1 MKNIY
6 DISVEI
12 STQSIV
18 WPGDPKIHL
27 DRVSDMN
34 KGAEYNLT
42 YLEMSLHTGSHID
55 APLHYYR
62 EGKSTDQIPL
72 DALIGPCFVLE
83 IESSVDLVNASL
95 LANLKVPD
103 NLTRLLLK
111 TRNST
116 FWKETSQEFH
126 QEYCG
131 VTNDGAKF
139 LIERGI
145 QLVGIDYLSISP
157 LIDLDAPHLELLK
170 NNVVVLETINLSG
183 IEPGWYELFCLPL
196 RITGVEGV
204 PVRAIL
210 IK

>member
-1 MKNIY
+1 MKNIH

-12 STQSIV
+12 STQSLV
-18 WPGDPKIHL
+18 WPGDPKIQL
-27 DRVSDMN
+27 DRVLDMN
-34 KGAEYNLT
+34 KKAEYNLT
-42 YLEMSLHTGSHID
+42 YLKMSLHTGSHID
-55 APLHYYR
+55 APMHYYR

-72 DALIGPCFVLE
+72 DILVGPCYVLE
-83 IESSVDLVNASL
+83 IESSVDLVNANL
-95 LANLKVPD
+95 LSNLKIPD

-111 TRNST
+111 TRNSMY
-116 FWKETSQEFH
+116 WEEKSQRFH
-126 QEYCG
+126 PEYCG

-139 LIERGI
+139 FIERGF

-170 NNVVVLETINLSG
+170 NNVVVLETINLYG

-196 RITGVEGV
+196 KINGVEGA